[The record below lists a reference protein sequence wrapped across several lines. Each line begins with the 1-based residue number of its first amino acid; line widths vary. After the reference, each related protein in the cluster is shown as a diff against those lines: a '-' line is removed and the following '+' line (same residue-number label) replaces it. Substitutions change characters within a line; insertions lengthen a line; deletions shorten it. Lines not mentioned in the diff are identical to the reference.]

1 MELLNALDQL
11 DEEERNMYIENST
24 CQCFRSMYY
33 SKEFSPIL
41 KKLNTKEK
49 LTSEEWDYIVTRL
62 FLITCKAKIEEDEVT
77 FIDKIM
83 YILSKLGVKLSVRDG
98 HLYNE
103 CFKMI
108 RFVDSIDQEKDINR
122 DLTEGLC
129 RVFNGGNDTDLDILI
144 KQHREAIV
152 FRDNQDGYLD
162 SYKES
167 AGGYISDKEKIFL
180 SSMDRAYIREKE
192 LVKEYN

>member
-1 MELLNALDQL
+1 MNALDQL

-24 CQCFRSMYY
+24 GQCFRNMYY
-33 SKEFSPIL
+33 SEKFSPIL
-41 KKLNTKEK
+41 GKLNTKEK
-49 LTSEEWDYIVTRL
+49 LTSEEWEYIVTRL
-62 FLITCKAKIEEDEVT
+62 FLITCKAKIEELDVT
-77 FIDKIM
+77 FTDKIM
-83 YILSKLGVKLSVRDG
+83 YLLSKLGVRVSIKDG

-129 RVFNGGNDTDLDILI
+129 RVFNGGSDSDLDILL

-162 SYKES
+162 SYRES
-167 AGGYISDKEKIFL
+167 SGGYISDKEKIFL
-180 SSMDRAYIREKE
+180 SSMSRAYIREKE
-192 LVKEYN
+192 LVKEYK